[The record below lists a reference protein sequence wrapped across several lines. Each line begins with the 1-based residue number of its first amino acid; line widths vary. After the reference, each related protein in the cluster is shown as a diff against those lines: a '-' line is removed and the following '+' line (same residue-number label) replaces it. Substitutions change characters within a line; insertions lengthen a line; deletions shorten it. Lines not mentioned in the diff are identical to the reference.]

1 MCFILL
7 NLNEVLWFLI
17 LFVLLFGQR
26 ASGELGDVLSR
37 LNRFPQGVSFFNK
50 SLNLYMN

>member
-1 MCFILL
+1 MIFFFFPNICVCFILL

-26 ASGELGDVLSR
+26 ASGELGDI
-37 LNRFPQGVSFFNK
+37 F
-50 SLNLYMN
+50 